1 MRVKDLAI
9 VGGKVYLNIVS
20 DTTTKTTIMPAR
32 RAVAKYGQKE
42 VIEHIPYDGKDRTA
56 AGITLEKGVDK
67 PGTDFIKIKA

>member
-42 VIEHIPYDGKDRTA
+42 VIEHIPDDGKARTA